1 MKYIT
6 TISLFLF
13 LIFSAFAEDFLNVD
27 IVRVY
32 DGDTFFVDIADI
44 PAVFGDDI
52 GIRVRGIDTP
62 EIRGKCDQEKHLAYK
77 SRDFVIRV
85 LENATVVDLM
95 DVKRGKYFRVLADVL
110 ADGILL
116 STLLINEGLAVVYNG
131 GKKHSW
137 C

>member
-1 MKYIT
+1 MMVI
-6 TISLFLF
+6 
-13 LIFSAFAEDFLNVD
+13 
-27 IVRVY
+27 R
-32 DGDTFFVDIADI
+32 FFVDIADI

-62 EIRGKCDQEKHLAYK
+62 EIRGKCDQEKYLAYK

-131 GKKHSW
+131 GKKTFLVLIFLCSFVCYFHYE
-137 C
+137 